1 MVNMLKELCEKISC
15 DAPYIIEEDN
25 PLGTRIMRPEY
36 SIYVEDR
43 KTYPLSKTEH
53 LFAICWCIRDK
64 KLYGALKPSDVSF
77 SYQYEFRKNTRSQ
90 LHTHEYLELA
100 YIVSGTFHQRIIDK
114 DTVFKEGDL
123 CLVDKNCLHQDY
135 LDSNSA
141 TILFLGIPNTILETI
156 IADNIVTERIV
167 SFLQSALSRQQN
179 IQQYLHFKPK
189 SIELNKEMNQCF
201 YQLMQELIRNDEGSV
216 YICHGLLMRIFQLL
230 NNNYE
235 FSLSKELRKKMNWM
249 IYQEI
254 TDYIKDNY
262 KDISIQKLT
271 ERFHFQEDYFNRLLK
286 SNTGLTYIE
295 YVQGI
300 RLIQAER
307 LLTQTD
313 TKIDQIAAMVGYQNK
328 GYFYKIFKDRYKM
341 TPGMYRRI
349 KRVGEFV

>member
-1 MVNMLKELCEKISC
+1 MLKELCEQIVL
-15 DAPYIIEEDN
+15 DAPNIIKEDN

-36 SIYVEDR
+36 SIYVEDK
-43 KTYPLSKTEH
+43 KTYPLSKADH
-53 LFAICWCIRDK
+53 LFAICWCIRENK
-64 KLYGALKPSDVSF
+64 KLYGSLKPSDISF
-77 SYQYEFRKNTRSQ
+77 SYQYDFTENTRSQ

-135 LDSNSA
+135 LDSSPA
-141 TILFLGIPNTILETI
+141 TVLFLGIPNIILETI
-156 IADNIVTERIV
+156 ITDNIVTERIV
-167 SFLQSALSRQQN
+167 SFLQSALSKQKN

-189 SIELNKEMNQCF
+189 STDLNKEMNQCF
-201 YQLMQELIRNDEGSV
+201 YQLLQELILNDEGSV

-235 FSLSKELRKKMNWM
+235 FSLSKELRNEMNWM

-262 KDISIQKLT
+262 KDITIQKLT

-286 SNTGLTYIE
+286 SNTGRTYIE
-295 YVQGI
+295 YVQRI
-300 RLIQAER
+300 RLAEADR
-307 LLTQTD
+307 LLVETD
-313 TKIDQIAAMVGYQNK
+313 RKIDQISAMVGYQNK
-328 GYFYKIFKDRYKM
+328 GYFYKIFRKKYKM
-341 TPGMYRRI
+341 TPGEFRRI
-349 KRVGEFV
+349 KKK